1 MTNYEI
7 PLSDID
13 SFFDLRVDILNT
25 EYILEFIYNNQG
37 EFWSI
42 SMYTA
47 DKTPIFLGR
56 KVVLNYDLFSYCSNP
71 LLPIGSLRAIDES
84 NTLKECGFD
93 DLGNRVKIIY
103 TTP

>member
-7 PLSDID
+7 PITNID
-13 SFFDLRVDILNT
+13 SYFDLRVDILNI
-25 EYILEFIYNNQG
+25 EYIFEFAWNNQG

-71 LLPIGSLRAIDES
+71 LLPSGSLRAIDES
-84 NTLKECGFD
+84 KTLVECGFD

-103 TTP
+103 TS